1 MSEGSAFEH
10 RPHAPAETVS
20 SASQPP
26 ALPRSSWT
34 GPTYYGRPQLKAA
47 PFNKVVVGTYIF
59 LAGLSGASAVLAAI
73 ADRAHG
79 RSARGVMRRGRY
91 LSLLTMTLGPLLLIF
106 DLHTPKRFY
115 NMLRI
120 AKGTSPMSIG
130 TWMLMAFSGFAGL
143 SAVAQFISDHVP
155 LLGRLR
161 GLARRSQIP
170 AAVAGAG
177 LATYTASLLSATSTP
192 AWAAAPNALAARF
205 GASSM
210 ASAASALSLGETSGQ
225 MRRTLE
231 TVACMA
237 LVVEAIATDVSAK
250 ARRDRGV
257 ATVSKDF
264 WGTVEHVG
272 AIDLGVVLPLGLYA
286 ASRVLRGNSSLSDAA
301 SLAVLAGSLMLRIST
316 LGVGADSASRPEVS
330 LRFSERRLAGR
341 IRGKR
346 RRASALDY
354 KNG

>member
-1 MSEGSAFEH
+1 MSEGTAVEH

-20 SASQPP
+20 SASQQL
-26 ALPRSSWT
+26 ALPRSGWT

-79 RSARGVMRRGRY
+79 LAARGVMRRGRY
-91 LSLLTMTLGPLLLIF
+91 LSLLTMTVGPLLLIF

-130 TWMLMAFSGFAGL
+130 TWTLMAFSGFAGI

-155 LLGRLR
+155 LFGRLR

-170 AAVAGAG
+170 AAAAGAG

-210 ASAASALSLGETSGQ
+210 ASAASALLLGETSGQ

-231 TVACMA
+231 TLACMA
-237 LVVEAIATDVSAK
+237 LVVEAIATKEAAK
-250 ARRDRGV
+250 AQRDRGI
-257 ATVSKDF
+257 AMVSSDV
-264 WGTVEHVG
+264 WGAVEQAG
-272 AIDLGVVLPLGLYA
+272 AIDLGLMLPLGLYT
-286 ASRVLRGNSSLSDAA
+286 ASRILGANRSLSDAA
-301 SLAVLAGSLMLRIST
+301 SLAVLTGSLILRIST
-316 LGVGADSASRPEVS
+316 LGMGADSAKRPEVS
-330 LRFSERRLAGR
+330 LRFSQPPRLAERR
-341 IRGKR
+341 RGTRPR
-346 RRASALDY
+346 RR
-354 KNG
+354 G